1 MAEVRA
7 RRPLWLP
14 NPQSLLHEAVLGR
27 SHREHGILRAAA
39 LPGRYHDP
47 LQVQQEQTGCLGAGK
62 NRPAAL
68 VQGKHVKGVSLSVI
82 SYLASQGKY
91 QVDKNQHYDH
101 YF

>member
-1 MAEVRA
+1 MKLYWGGHMENMVSFA
-7 RRPLWLP
+7 RQRF
-14 NPQSLLHEAVLGR
+14 
-27 SHREHGILRAAA
+27 
-39 LPGRYHDP
+39 
-47 LQVQQEQTGCLGAGK
+47 QEGTMISYKYSK

-101 YF
+101 YFWQKTIIMDYLYDFIVD